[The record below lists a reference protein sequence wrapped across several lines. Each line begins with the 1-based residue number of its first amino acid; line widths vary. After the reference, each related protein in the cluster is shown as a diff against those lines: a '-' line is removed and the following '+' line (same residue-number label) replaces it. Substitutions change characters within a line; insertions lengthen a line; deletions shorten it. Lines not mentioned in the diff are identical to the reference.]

1 MKNLY
6 EFEFK
11 LYLKKD
17 FIIGTVLKI
26 AFISLFY
33 FLSDDNVITH
43 VVAFNQLCIVP
54 YKQFLKSFDFICM
67 IRIQS
72 S

>member
-6 EFEFK
+6 EFELT
-11 LYLKKD
+11 LYLKD
-17 FIIGTVLKI
+17 VIIGTVLKI
-26 AFISLFY
+26 AFISIFN
-33 FLSDDNVITH
+33 FLSEDNAITH
-43 VVAFNQLCIVP
+43 VVAFNQHCIVP
-54 YKQFLKSFDFICM
+54 YKQFLKSFDLICM

>member
-6 EFEFK
+6 EFELT
-11 LYLKKD
+11 LYLKD
-17 FIIGTVLKI
+17 VIIGTVLKI
-26 AFISLFY
+26 AFISLFC
-33 FLSDDNVITH
+33 FLSEDNVMTH
-43 VVAFNQLCIVP
+43 VVAFNQHCIVP
-54 YKQFLKSFDFICM
+54 YRQFFKSFDFICM